1 MTDPLR
7 PAATKTYGRT
17 NYILIPTWAGYAAG
31 TGPTAAETNSA
42 SGLDVTR
49 IAFQDGKPQPTQ
61 NTNLVEQQRR
71 AGDTQISQFVGET
84 THVGGQMDYQLASQA
99 AALADGVKLWEL
111 IGTGATMYL
120 VRRLGVAR
128 ATTPAAGQFV
138 TGWQIELGP
147 SLEIEKGEGEAAEAG
162 ATCMFGVLAPP
173 VQRIA
178 IVA

>member
-1 MTDPLR
+1 MAEPLR
-7 PAATKTYGRT
+7 PAATKIYGRT
-17 NYILIPTWAGYAAG
+17 NYILIPTWAAYTSG

-71 AGDTQISQFVGET
+71 AGDTQIAQFVGET
-84 THVGGQMDYQLASQA
+84 NHVGGQLDYQLASQA

-147 SLEIEKGEGEAAEAG
+147 SLEIEKGEGENAEAG
-162 ATCMFGVLAPP
+162 ATCMFAVLAPP
-173 VQRIA
+173 VQRVAIA
-178 IVA
+178 A